1 MDFKHLFVCVAG
13 CLAVTSYGKGG
24 DAGKPKDWP
33 VFSSVV
39 YEGNDAVFTKNPL
52 RKDEFYNPILQGCY
66 PDPSICRRGDDY
78 YLVCSSFAMF
88 PGVPVFHSTDLVNW
102 RQVGHALDRP
112 SQLKV
117 HDAGTSNGV
126 YAPTIR
132 YNPHNE
138 MFYMITTQ
146 VSGGFGNMMVKTK
159 NPEEGWSDPIKLHF
173 NGIDPSIFFDD
184 DGKAYIV
191 HNDGPKKSLWKGH
204 RVIKLWE
211 YDVETDK
218 LVPGRTRSLSMAA
231 RNWTNILF
239 G

>member
-39 YEGNDAVFTKNPL
+39 YEGMMLFL
-52 RKDEFYNPILQGCY
+52 RKSLCARMSFIIPFFRDAIPIPPFVVG
-66 PDPSICRRGDDY
+66 GDDY

-126 YAPTIR
+126 MLRPYVTIPT
-132 YNPHNE
+132 
-138 MFYMITTQ
+138 
-146 VSGGFGNMMVKTK
+146 
-159 NPEEGWSDPIKLHF
+159 
-173 NGIDPSIFFDD
+173 
-184 DGKAYIV
+184 
-191 HNDGPKKSLWKGH
+191 
-204 RVIKLWE
+204 
-211 YDVETDK
+211 
-218 LVPGRTRSLSMAA
+218 TRCF
-231 RNWTNILF
+231 I
-239 G
+239 